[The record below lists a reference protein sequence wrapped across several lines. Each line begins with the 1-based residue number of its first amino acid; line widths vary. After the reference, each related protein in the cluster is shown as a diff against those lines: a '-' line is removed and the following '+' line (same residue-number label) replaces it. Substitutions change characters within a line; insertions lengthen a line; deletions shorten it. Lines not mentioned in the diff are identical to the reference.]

1 MEELGA
7 RTTDDAAQGL
17 SPDERARRCLEI
29 LEGATARPFGDLFA
43 LVEFTRALYQHD
55 DGQAL
60 IERLTR
66 EPEAVRLLIDQ
77 PELGVAD
84 ADLAR
89 CAPGTLGAAIV
100 ARHGKLP
107 LLPFGFGG
115 TDVHAY
121 VVRRLVE
128 TAPFWQEV
136 LGAEPGDDARMLVLG
151 FYAAQVSP
159 AATFLALIAKNLV
172 KVALERS
179 DRHDEH
185 LAALMQGWELGRRT
199 KPLFGADWR
208 RLAERPLG
216 EVRARF
222 GIARADAEENA
233 RLTAS
238 PLAGAEDEGAGVDRE
253 GCLEVF
259 RRIVLLPYGDA
270 GFGNGQELR
279 RCLVTPAR
287 GGRFAARLLG
297 DPDVR
302 ARITGFPRL
311 AGVDFRA
318 LHHLP
323 PESLG
328 RTYADHMLVKGFDPP
343 PAIPDGEKDLSRFFA
358 GHIIETHDVWHA
370 VSGAGTDKRGE
381 CCLHA
386 FYNGQLHPLPVQLT
400 YLARCILKTALFDLD
415 RADLHMDAIARGWRI
430 GRGARPLAL
439 VDWQALFPE
448 PLAEVRARFELP
460 QDGVE
465 GGRLH

>member
-1 MEELGA
+1 MAETRSLEAMERPGGA
-7 RTTDDAAQGL
+7 
-17 SPDERARRCLEI
+17 SHDERASRCLDI
-29 LEGATARPFGDLFA
+29 LERASARPFGDLFA
-43 LVEFTRALYQHD
+43 LVEFTRALYDHD

-66 EPEAVRLLIDQ
+66 DPEAVRLLIDQ
-77 PELGVAD
+77 PELGLSD
-84 ADLAR
+84 AELAR

-136 LGAEPGDDARMLVLG
+136 LGVEPGDDARMLVLG

-185 LAALMQGWELGRRT
+185 LAALIQGWELGRRT
-199 KPLFGADWR
+199 RPLFGADWR

-222 GIARADAEENA
+222 GITRADAEENT
-233 RLTAS
+233 RLTAN
-238 PLAGAEDEGAGVDRE
+238 PLASAEDEGAGVDRE
-253 GCLEVF
+253 GFLEVF
-259 RRIVLLPYGDA
+259 RRVVLLPYGDA
-270 GFGNGQELR
+270 GLGNGQELR
-279 RCLVTPAR
+279 RCLVTAAR
-287 GGRFAARLLG
+287 GGRFAARLLA

-302 ARITGFPRL
+302 TRLTTFPRL
-311 AGVDFRA
+311 TGVDFRA
-318 LHHLP
+318 LHELP
-323 PESLG
+323 VGSLG
-328 RTYADHMLVKGFDPP
+328 RAYADHMLVKGFDPP
-343 PAIPDGEKDLSRFFA
+343 PSIAEGEKDLSRFFA

-386 FYNGQLHPLPVQLT
+386 FYNGQLHPLPVQLA
-400 YLARCILKTALFDLD
+400 YLARCILKTVLFDLD
-415 RADLHMDAIARGWRI
+415 RADLHMDAIARGWRL
-430 GRGARPLAL
+430 GRSARPLAL
-439 VDWQALFPE
+439 VDWRTLFPE
-448 PLAEVRARFELP
+448 PLAEVRARFEIPLG
-460 QDGVE
+460 GVE
-465 GGRLH
+465 DLALH